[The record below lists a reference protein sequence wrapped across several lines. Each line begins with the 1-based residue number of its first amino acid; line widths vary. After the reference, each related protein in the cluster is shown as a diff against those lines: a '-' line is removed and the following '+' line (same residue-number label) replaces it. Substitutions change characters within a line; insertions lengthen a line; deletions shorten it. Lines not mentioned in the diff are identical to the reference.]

1 MRVSEILPK
10 SGFGHFAGP
19 DVKTLESLSAGPAP
33 NHQKHGHMNIRPV
46 LSPGEASGAALV
58 DLPAMGP
65 AASGRRWRLREADP
79 AVCAAIGESGLDPV
93 LARILAARGVG
104 AETVERYLAPS
115 LREEMP
121 DPFVLKDM
129 DRAAERLARAI
140 RNGETIGVFG
150 DYDVDGTTASA
161 ILKLYFDAVGA
172 ASLIYLPD
180 RISEGYGP
188 SADAFRSLARDG
200 ANLIVTV
207 DCGAAAHEPI
217 EEAAKDGVDIV
228 VFDHH
233 QMSGPPPAGAA
244 AVVNPNRPDDM
255 SGLGGLSAAGV
266 AFMGLVALNRALREA
281 GWFKDRPEPNLMQ
294 FLDLAALGLVCDV
307 MPITGLTRV
316 LVAQGLKI
324 MGQGGNPG
332 LKALGARAG
341 VKGAP
346 SCYHLGF
353 LIGPRINAA
362 GRIGHA
368 RLAFDLMTTQD
379 PARRQELAEKLHI
392 LNAERQEIEAEV
404 QAEAQRDIEIHQ
416 RHADDVIVTAGEG
429 WHPGVIG
436 IVAGRLKEIYDR
448 PVIVIGVDG
457 DAGKGSGRSITG
469 VDLGAA
475 VSAAREEAILTAGG
489 GHAMAAGLSIEAS
502 RIGEFRRMMNERLGR
517 AVTLA
522 RANRVYDI
530 DAVVAPM
537 AVAKSFAD
545 LAAAAGPYGPGNPEP
560 AFALLD
566 CRAEYVKTVG
576 KGHLSL
582 TLVNDSGESARA
594 IAFRAAGEAL
604 GEILTSGRRLHV
616 AGKIRADDWRGG
628 DAGQLQI
635 VDAALVL

>member
-1 MRVSEILPK
+1 MNAR
-10 SGFGHFAGP
+10 
-19 DVKTLESLSAGPAP
+19 PAIIP
-33 NHQKHGHMNIRPV
+33 AV
-46 LSPGEASGAALV
+46 PGTPLI
-58 DLPAMGP
+58 DLPAMGA
-65 AASGRRWRLREADP
+65 AASGRRWRLREADA
-79 AVCAAIGESGLDPV
+79 AVAAAIGASGFDPV
-93 LARILAARGVG
+93 LSRILAARGVG
-104 AETVERYLAPS
+104 ADTVERYLAPS
-115 LREEMP
+115 LRDEMP

-129 DRAAERLARAI
+129 DRAAERLARAVI
-140 RNGETIGVFG
+140 DGETIGVFG

-188 SADAFRSLARDG
+188 SAEAFRSLARDG
-200 ANLIVTV
+200 ASLIVTV

-217 EEAAKDGVDIV
+217 EEAARDGVGII

-233 QMSGPPPAGAA
+233 QMSGPPPAGAE

-255 SGLGGLSAAGV
+255 SGLGNLSAAGV
-266 AFMGLVALNRALREA
+266 AFMGVVALNRALREA
-281 GWFKDRPEPNLMQ
+281 GWFRARPEPNLMSL
-294 FLDLAALGLVCDV
+294 LDLAALGLVCDV

-316 LVAQGLKI
+316 MVAQGLKI
-324 MGQGGNPG
+324 LGAQGNPG

-368 RLAFDLMTTQD
+368 RLAFDLMTTSD
-379 PARRQELAEKLHI
+379 EARRQELAEKLHI

-404 QAEAQRDIEIHQ
+404 QAAAQRDIEVHQ
-416 RHADDVIVTAGEG
+416 RHADDVIVSAGEG

-457 DAGKGSGRSITG
+457 GAGKGSGRSITG

-475 VSAAREEAILTAGG
+475 VSAAREEGLLTSGG
-489 GHAMAAGLSIEAS
+489 GHAMAAGLSIEPS
-502 RIGEFRRMMNERLGR
+502 RIGDFRRMVNDRLAR

-522 RANRVYDI
+522 RANRSYDI
-530 DAVVAPM
+530 DAVVAPT
-537 AVAKSFAD
+537 AVTKSFAD
-545 LAAAAGPYGPGNPEP
+545 LAATAGPYGPGNPEP
-560 AFALLD
+560 VFALLD
-566 CRAEYVKTVG
+566 CRAEYIKIVG

-582 TLVNDSGESARA
+582 TLASDTGETARA
-594 IAFRAAGEAL
+594 IAFRAEGEAL
-604 GEILTSGRRLHV
+604 GEILSSGRRIHV

-635 VDAALVL
+635 ADAAPAL